1 MTSPDLLEVLTV
13 LLEAGAERVPAE
25 KLAWTPDMTPALNH
39 AISMQYVIRKGSGS
53 GTRFSLSESG
63 YTALGLEPPRHMT
76 VSRVIRSLFRR

>member
-25 KLAWTPDMTPALNH
+25 NLAWTPEMTPALNH
-39 AISMQYVIRKGSGS
+39 AISMQYVIRKRTGS

-63 YTALGLEPPRHMT
+63 YKALGLKPPRHMT
-76 VSRVIRSLFRR
+76 VSRFILSLFRR